1 MTFLTEGAWPFVYE
15 WVNLGKVRTGCV
27 SPRTQLPPPPFQ
39 SASSGKLL

>member
-27 SPRTQLPPPPFQ
+27 SVGYAVSER
-39 SASSGKLL
+39 KD